1 MTDPRTRMKPRSGL
15 KPAYVN
21 LPHVKAES
29 PVAVDGVST
38 CTSSFNHTTN
48 ILQVTSSRRD
58 SVLPPAASQ
67 CGAESY
73 EFLSSTCAMEMV
85 GQIERLRK

>member
-1 MTDPRTRMKPRSGL
+1 MKPRSGL

-29 PVAVDGVST
+29 PVAVDDVST

-58 SVLPPAASQ
+58 SVLCLLALLLPRS
-67 CGAESY
+67 GAESY

>member
-1 MTDPRTRMKPRSGL
+1 MWYIPRLSAATPIPRAPMKPRSGL

-29 PVAVDGVST
+29 PVAVDDVST

-58 SVLPPAASQ
+58 SVLCLLAPAASQ
-67 CGAESY
+67 W
-73 EFLSSTCAMEMV
+73 
-85 GQIERLRK
+85 R